1 MSVAAVREYL
11 KEYGMEE
18 RVREFAV
25 SSATVELAA
34 QAVGVI
40 PARIAKTLSFKVNDE
55 TVLIVTAGDTK
66 VDNKKY
72 KEQFGVKA
80 KMLTAEEVVERTG
93 HVIGGV
99 CPFANADEKVRVY
112 LDQSMQRFTTVYPAA
127 GSPSSCV
134 EMTCAELEQ
143 TSHAAAWI
151 DVCKYS

>member
-1 MSVAAVREYL
+1 MSVAAVKAYL

-18 RVREFAV
+18 RVRELAV

-55 TVLIVTAGDTK
+55 TVLVVTAGDTK
-66 VDNKKY
+66 IDNKKY

-134 EMTCAELEQ
+134 EMTCAELEKA
-143 TSHAAAWI
+143 SHAAAWI